1 MNTKTL
7 LQLALFGLGLSAS
20 TAAAKEY
27 AIAISP
33 NVSKAQAKAHYSKAV
48 GFLLTMQQGDSAF
61 VINGDSLATLGW
73 FTIPKDPIYASTKAR
88 FTFNKGVVGKMAQLA
103 KSAKV
108 PSVRVAG
115 AVRLPQLLRHIASNK
130 TASEIDVIV
139 LGSALYDAPATP
151 AFSMKDGV
159 FPSDGHL
166 KHGRDITPFGV
177 VHPAQLSGLRIH
189 LGFIDT
195 GLSDRKLFFVERFW
209 ALYAQAQSAKLV
221 SFTKDL
227 PTLLS
232 RTKNNV
238 EAPQNS
244 YKQGNSDKLQM
255 IRLAPQKLQAQSI
268 YNRPVSTSALKTK
281 QLQKAKNV
289 QVGIAWQCQDCD
301 LDLYARA
308 RPDAQ
313 VLWYGHTKSPLG
325 IYFKDYQ
332 KSLDTK
338 NGYETIAYTTP
349 IDIRAL
355 QIFVN
360 FYKGNAPKGVRGEVR
375 ISVDG
380 KTYSKPFHIPA
391 QKGGSSKAVL
401 LAIRSGQ
408 VASNAMI
415 AINPLDVVT
424 R

>member
-1 MNTKTL
+1 MNSKTL
-7 LQLALFGLGLSAS
+7 VFSVLLGLGLNAN

-33 NVSKAQAKAHYSKAV
+33 NVSKAQAKVHYSKAV
-48 GFLLTMQQGDSAF
+48 GFLITMQEGDSAL
-61 VINGDSLATLGW
+61 VINGDSLATLGR
-73 FTIPKDPIYASTKAR
+73 FTIPKDPIYASPKAR
-88 FTFNKGVVGKMAQLA
+88 VKYNKAVVGKMAKLA
-103 KSAKV
+103 KAANA
-108 PSVRVAG
+108 PSSRIAG
-115 AVRLPQLLRHIASNK
+115 AVRLPQLLRHIGANK
-130 TASEIDVIV
+130 IAPEIDVIV
-139 LGSALYDAPATP
+139 LGSALYGAPAQP

-189 LGFIDT
+189 LGFNDT
-195 GLSDRKLFFVERFW
+195 GLSDRKLHFIERFW
-209 ALYAQAQSAKLV
+209 ALYAQAQGAELV

-227 PTLLS
+227 PTLFN
-232 RTKNNV
+232 RAKNNV
-238 EAPQNS
+238 EPPQNN

-255 IRLAPQKLQAQSI
+255 IRLAPQKLQSQSI
-268 YNRPVSTSALKTK
+268 YNRPVSTSVLKAK

-289 QVGIAWQCQDCD
+289 QLGISWQCQDCD
-301 LDLYARA
+301 LDLYSRA

-332 KSLDTK
+332 KSPDTK
-338 NGYETIAYTTP
+338 NGYETIAYTTA
-349 IDIRAL
+349 IDLRAL

-360 FYKGNAPKGVRGEVR
+360 FYKGDAPKGVRGEVR

-380 KTYSKPFHIPA
+380 KTYSTPFHIKA
-391 QKGGSSKAVL
+391 KRGG
-401 LAIRSGQ
+401 
-408 VASNAMI
+408 
-415 AINPLDVVT
+415 
-424 R
+424 